1 MANTI
6 DILISARDQATATI
20 KRASASIDSFAEK
33 NRQGMQTIG
42 IASWVALTGIVAL
55 GTGALQQASKM
66 QDLRQQFDTLTW
78 SAEKWKGLF
87 MEIQKFASQTPYDSE
102 QLARATSTMLGFGV
116 AQEKVMWSMKMLWD
130 ISLWNGD
137 RLQSL
142 SLAFAQVTATGRL
155 MGQDLLQ
162 MVNAW
167 FNPLEAIAK
176 RTGETMIDVKER
188 MSDGRVSVEEVEQA
202 MRDATSEWWRFFNG
216 MEKASKTF
224 SGVMST
230 FRDNI
235 QITLAS
241 IAGFSNGEIVE
252 WGLIDRLTDAMN
264 LAMPYLDRFSKW
276 ASENGTIIMV
286 VMGIVAGLSALGVA
300 FASIGFIIPAVI
312 SGISTVGTI
321 LAFLT
326 WPIGLVIA
334 GVVLLFTAWQTNFLG
349 IQDIVKSAWEFI
361 KLVFDT
367 WLESIIEI
375 FNVFSWIFT
384 QTVTEIMDTTANIF
398 SWAWEVISGIFS
410 VAFRLLTEIFK
421 TWFTLTTGILT
432 AWMQILTWDWSG
444 AWNTIKDTFSN
455 IWATIVETWRAVF
468 EKLHWVVTSIVER
481 IENYVRSALVR
492 IKDTIR
498 EIATLGQAN
507 TQTYNGG
514 IDWARA
520 MWWPVRGGGT
530 YLVGERWPELFTPR
544 TSGAIT
550 PNNQLWWSSSISIN
564 FWGVSVRNDSDIDM
578 IVNKLTREL
587 QLYKLWI
594 S

>member
-1 MANTI
+1 MTNTI

-33 NRQGMQTIG
+33 NREGMQTIG
-42 IASWVALTGIVAL
+42 VASGVALAGIVAL

-66 QDLRQQFDTLTW
+66 QDLRQQFDTLTG
-78 SAEKWKGLF
+78 SAEKGKALF
-87 MEIQKFASQTPYDSE
+87 MDIQKFASQTPYDSE

-116 AQEKVMWSMKMLWD
+116 AQEKVMGSMKMLGD
-130 ISLWNGD
+130 ISLGNGE

-142 SLAFAQVTATGRL
+142 SLAFAQVTSTGRL

-162 MVNAW
+162 MVNAG

-235 QITLAS
+235 GITLAS
-241 IAGFSNGEIVE
+241 IAGFANWEIVE
-252 WGLIDRLTDAMN
+252 GGLIDRLTDAMN
-264 LAMPYLDRFSKW
+264 KAMPYLDRFSKW

-286 VMGIVAGLSALGVA
+286 IMGIVGGLSALGVA
-300 FASIGFIIPAVI
+300 FASIGFIIPAII
-312 SGISTVGTI
+312 SWISTVGAI

-326 WPIGLVIA
+326 WPIGVVIA
-334 GVVLLFTAWQTNFLG
+334 GTVLLFTAWKTNFMW
-349 IQDIVKSAWEFI
+349 IQDITKSTWEFI
-361 KLVFDT
+361 KMFFFT
-367 WLESIIEI
+367 GLESIKE
-375 FNVFSWIFT
+375 FMENVK
-384 QTVTEIMDTTANIF
+384 NIF
-398 SWAWEVISGIFS
+398 LWAWGIISNIFAS
-410 VAFRLLTEIFK
+410 AFGMITEIFK
-421 TWFTLTTGILT
+421 AWFVLTTGILA
-432 AWMQILTWDWSG
+432 AWMQLLTWDWSG
-444 AWNTIKDTFSN
+444 AWNTIKDTFAN
-455 IWATIVETWRAVF
+455 IWWTIVETWRAVF

-481 IENYVRSALVR
+481 IENYVSSALVR

-507 TQTYNGG
+507 TQTYNGW

-544 TSGAIT
+544 TSGSIT
-550 PNNQLWWSSSISIN
+550 PNNQLWWSTISIN
-564 FWGVSVRNDSDIDM
+564 FGGVSVRNDSDVDM